1 MLKYLFGS
9 DGGGGPGPGRGWRP
23 LSVGEKEEAE
33 LGATSNLHLTALHCS
48 QDLGA
53 HAGVPPVFWGN
64 KVREGGP
71 CYQEGFGTGGRAS
84 AQEGR

>member
-1 MLKYLFGS
+1 MVVEALGQAG
-9 DGGGGPGPGRGWRP
+9 DGGPF
-23 LSVGEKEEAE
+23 SVGEKEEAE

-53 HAGVPPVFWGN
+53 HAGVPPVFLG
-64 KVREGGP
+64 KQSQRGGSLLP
-71 CYQEGFGTGGRAS
+71 GGLSTGGRAS